1 MYHNILHRSYIKKRI
16 RGQFCRSV
24 QVDLTLWLRSETPA
38 DLKSGNLMPAVSG
51 TACHWTDERA
61 LEESVI
67 ASFKIYRCKKTKKKT
82 V

>member
-1 MYHNILHRSYIKKRI
+1 MHHNILHRSYIKKRI

-61 LEESVI
+61 LEENVI
-67 ASFKIYRCKKTKKKT
+67 ES
-82 V
+82 